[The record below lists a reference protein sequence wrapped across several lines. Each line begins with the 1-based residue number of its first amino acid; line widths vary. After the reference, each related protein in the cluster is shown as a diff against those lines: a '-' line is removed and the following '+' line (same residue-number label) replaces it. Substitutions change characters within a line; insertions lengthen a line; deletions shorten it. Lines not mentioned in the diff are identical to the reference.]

1 MLYVG
6 KYPQIY
12 PHTILGLGNVSRD
25 GLPLGTLPSGI
36 FKLEKYCPGLKV
48 RHPAD
53 PKLYAYE
60 YYPELVLVD
69 VNFCVKS

>member
-25 GLPLGTLPSGI
+25 GLPRGTLPSGI

-48 RHPAD
+48 RHP
-53 PKLYAYE
+53 K
-60 YYPELVLVD
+60 
-69 VNFCVKS
+69 